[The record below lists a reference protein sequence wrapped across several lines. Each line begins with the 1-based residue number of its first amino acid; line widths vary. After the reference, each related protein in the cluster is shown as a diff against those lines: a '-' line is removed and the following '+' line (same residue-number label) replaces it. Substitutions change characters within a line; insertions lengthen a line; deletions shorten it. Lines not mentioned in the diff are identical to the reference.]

1 MCLFTNDLT
10 CKIAEEPITVYKVIR
25 YDNTSI
31 VKDFKYVK
39 NRMNRRVELCPVT
52 LADTINII
60 AYKISAGYHSFKSI
74 DISLKYIY
82 NNISTCSYELINGF
96 VKISKFIIPKGS
108 MYYEND
114 YSIVSNRIIYK
125 SDISL
130 TRIKLFHYR
139 LYRMIK

>member
-1 MCLFTNDLT
+1 MCLYTNDLT
-10 CKIAEEPITVYKVIR
+10 CKIAEEPIIVYKVIR
-25 YDNTSI
+25 YDNHSI
-31 VKDFKYVK
+31 VKNFKYVK
-39 NRMNRRVELCPVT
+39 NRMNEQVELCPVVST
-52 LADTINII
+52 NIMNNI
-60 AYKISAGYHSFKSI
+60 AYEVNAGYHSFKSI
-74 DISLKYIY
+74 DISLKDIY
-82 NNISTCSYELINGF
+82 NFSSCPYELINGF

-139 LYRMIK
+139 LYRKIK

>member
-1 MCLFTNDLT
+1 MCLYTNDLA
-10 CKIAEEPITVYKVIR
+10 CKIAEEDITVYKVIR

-31 VKDFKYVK
+31 VKNFKYVK
-39 NRMNRRVELCPVT
+39 NRMNEQVELCPVN
-52 LADTINII
+52 LADTINNI

-74 DISLKYIY
+74 DISLKNIY
-82 NNISTCSYELINGF
+82 NFDLGPYELINGF
-96 VKISKFIIPKGS
+96 TKISKFIIPKGS

-139 LYRMIK
+139 WYRKIK

>member
-1 MCLFTNDLT
+1 MCLYTNDLA
-10 CKIAEEPITVYKVIR
+10 CKIAEEDITVYKVIR

-31 VKDFKYVK
+31 VKNFKYVK
-39 NRMNRRVELCPVT
+39 NRMNEQVELCPVV
-52 LADTINII
+52 LPNIKNNI
-60 AYKISAGYHSFKSI
+60 AYEFNAGYHSFKSI
-74 DISLKYIY
+74 DISLKDIY
-82 NNISTCSYELINGF
+82 NFGLGPYELINGF
-96 VKISKFIIPKGS
+96 AKISKFIIPKGS

-139 LYRMIK
+139 WYRKIK

>member
-1 MCLFTNDLT
+1 MCLYTNDLT

-25 YDNTSI
+25 YDNHSI
-31 VKDFKYVK
+31 VKNFKYIK
-39 NRMNRRVELCPVT
+39 NRINERVELCPVV
-52 LADTINII
+52 LPDIKNNI
-60 AYKISAGYHSFKSI
+60 AYELNAGYHSFKSI
-74 DISLKYIY
+74 DISLKDIY
-82 NNISTCSYELINGF
+82 NFSACPYELINGF

-139 LYRMIK
+139 LYRKIK